1 MSLRRFAVVTA
12 SATFLLLL
20 LGGLVHNTRS
30 SLACPDWPLCFGQ
43 LFPKME
49 GGVLVE
55 HSHRLVAATVTLLAF
70 ALFVACWWRG
80 TRVRDAALARAGAI
94 AFALVLAQALLGG
107 ITVIFR
113 LPTLVS
119 TAHLAVSQL
128 FFVTLIW
135 IAFRAGGPKDQVTR
149 APLSTRVQ
157 RVALWSAALV
167 YVQMLMGALMR
178 HLGAGLACTD
188 VPLCQG
194 KLWPTGVH
202 PNVTLHVVHR
212 LFALVVLAQ
221 LVRMAIVVG
230 RESDRRAVKVLAI
243 GAPLLATVQIA
254 LGVLSVTTFLDAVP
268 VTAHLGVAAAL
279 LGDCAGLWFYS
290 RGSVPSPSPSP
301 ITSPITITS
310 TSTSTSTSTVG
321 A

>member
-20 LGGLVHNTRS
+20 MGGLVHNTRS

-43 LFPKME
+43 VFPKME

-70 ALFVACWWRG
+70 ALMIACWVRG
-80 TRVRDAALARAGAI
+80 TRRARDAALARAGAL
-94 AFALVLAQALLGG
+94 AFALVLAQAVLGG

-135 IAFRAGGPKDQVTR
+135 IAMRASSTGTQLATQVDRPAMSPR
-149 APLSTRVQ
+149 ARRIT
-157 RVALWSAALV
+157 VASAVLV

-212 LFALVVLAQ
+212 LFALVVLAH
-221 LVRMAIVVG
+221 LIAMAIVVA
-230 RESDRRAVKVLAI
+230 RESQRRSVKLLAI
-243 GAPLLATVQIA
+243 AAPLLAVAQIA
-254 LGVLSVTTFLDAVP
+254 LGLLSVTTFLDAVP
-268 VTAHLGVAAAL
+268 VTAHLGVAAAIL
-279 LGDCAGLWFYS
+279 ADCAGLWFYA
-290 RGSVPSPSPSP
+290 RGSATARATATAPAAATAVL
-301 ITSPITITS
+301 
-310 TSTSTSTSTVG
+310 

>member
-43 LFPKME
+43 VFPKME

-70 ALFVACWWRG
+70 ALLIACWRRG
-80 TRVRDAALARAGAI
+80 TRVRDEALARAGAI
-94 AFALVLAQALLGG
+94 AFALVLLQALLGG
-107 ITVIFR
+107 ITVLFR

-135 IAFRAGGPKDQVTR
+135 IAFRAGSEKR
-149 APLSTRVQ
+149 APLSSRVQ
-157 RVALWSAALV
+157 RAALWSAVLV

-212 LFALVVLAQ
+212 LFAIVVLAQ
-221 LVRMAIVVG
+221 LVRMAIVVA
-230 RESDRRAVKVLAI
+230 RETDRRAVKALAI
-243 GAPLLATVQIA
+243 AAPVLATVQIA
-254 LGVLSVTTFLDAVP
+254 LGLLSVTTFLDAVP

-279 LGDCAGLWFYS
+279 LADCAGLWMYA
-290 RGSVPSPSPSP
+290 RGKSARA
-301 ITSPITITS
+301 TT
-310 TSTSTSTSTVG
+310 TV
-321 A
+321 AATAMTTEVAA

>member
-1 MSLRRFAVVTA
+1 MSLRRFAIVTA
-12 SATFLLLL
+12 SCTFILLLM
-20 LGGLVHNTRS
+20 GGLVHNTRS

-43 LFPKME
+43 VFPKME

-70 ALFVACWWRG
+70 ALMIGCWRRA
-80 TRVRDAALARAGAI
+80 TRIRDAGLAKAGALA
-94 AFALVLAQALLGG
+94 FSLVLAQALLGG
-107 ITVIFR
+107 LTVIFR

-128 FFVTLIW
+128 FFLTLIYV
-135 IAFRAGGPKDQVTR
+135 AFRAGDETRRPLPKK
-149 APLSTRVQ
+149 VQ
-157 RVALWSAALV
+157 RMTLWGAGLV
-167 YVQMLMGALMR
+167 YAQMILGALMR

-212 LFALVVLAQ
+212 LFALVVLGH
-221 LVRMAIVVG
+221 LVGMAIVVVKN
-230 RESDRRAVKVLAI
+230 SDRRMVKALAI
-243 GAPLLATVQIA
+243 AAPLLVVVQIT
-254 LGVLSVTTFLDAVP
+254 LGILSVTTFLDAVP
-268 VTAHLGVAAAL
+268 VTAHLGVAAAIL
-279 LGDCAGLWFYS
+279 ADCTILYLTARGPLRARATATVPALGNEVA
-290 RGSVPSPSPSP
+290 
-301 ITSPITITS
+301 
-310 TSTSTSTSTVG
+310 